1 VKLSPLSLMESA
13 DRVLNK
19 ATHSM
24 CDAGA
29 RFIRSR
35 SNQSRHHFMIVR
47 AIGGVPPSARG
58 IPVLL
63 NQPGYA
69 PAAMAAGV

>member
-1 VKLSPLSLMESA
+1 MKLSPLSLMESA

-24 CDAGA
+24 CDAGT
-29 RFIRSR
+29 RFIRSL
-35 SNQSRHHFMIVR
+35 SDQSRHHFMIAR

-63 NQPGYA
+63 NRPDYTS
-69 PAAMAAGV
+69 AATAAEA